1 MARRGHDA
9 ILVTSYP
16 LREEYELGSA
26 VKRINLEIKKIEQ
39 SKIKRNISRISKLRK
54 ICKTIRPDVCIS
66 FMQEPNFRMLCAT
79 RGLGIPTVVSVRNDP
94 RREYAGTVGKAVGRY
109 LMPRAEGCVFQ
120 TKEAMS
126 WFSPSLQN
134 RSTVIPNPV
143 GDRFFAVGPERE
155 DSQLVVSIGRLEE
168 QKNQALAIDAFGSIA
183 RKYPKAR
190 FEIYGEGELRT
201 ALEARISES
210 GLSDRIALRSKT
222 TDVAG
227 VLSKAAIFVLSS
239 DFEGMPNALQE
250 ALATGVACVSTDCPC
265 GGPRSLIENGKNGVL
280 VPVGDEDALA
290 HALDELLGDLSRRQA
305 LGQAAKKAAHELFS
319 AQGVFDRWEDYLSN
333 VKSK

>member
-1 MARRGHDA
+1 
-9 ILVTSYP
+9 
-16 LREEYELGSA
+16 
-26 VKRINLEIKKIEQ
+26 
-39 SKIKRNISRISKLRK
+39 
-54 ICKTIRPDVCIS
+54 
-66 FMQEPNFRMLCAT
+66 MQEPNFRMLCAT